1 MSDVKITKEVVQ
13 RIAHLARLE
22 LSEAE
27 VAKFAGQLQDIL
39 GAIEILAE
47 VDTEGVKPTAQV
59 TGLTNIFEEDKVID
73 FVEDKKRLLDN
84 VDGEVI
90 DNQVVVPSV
99 FNS

>member
-73 FVEDKKRLLDN
+73 FVEDKKRLLGN